1 MSEQDL
7 ASITAD
13 IDSAI
18 DDSGILDDP
27 NHEVEEHDVEQSDPQ
42 ESETLDL
49 DETEESEGLEYDPEE
64 AKARE
69 NGWKPKEEY
78 DGDGWVSAGEFNR
91 RAELFE
97 KMSSQNKVIKSLNK
111 KLDALVKHNQTLEQR
126 TREKVIAELEQKRRD
141 AVAYGDTAAF
151 DDVERRLDE
160 IRKEE
165 SALNIEEEASAQNEV
180 PPVVREFADRNKW
193 FESDKEMTD
202 YMVFKTQSLVANQ
215 GLSLDSAIESAEK
228 EVKKVFAH
236 KFRNPNKDKPSAVM
250 PGSQQKV
257 MGRKSMD
264 SLTPEQKQVW
274 HSLKGVMSEKEFL
287 DQLGG

>member
-7 ASITAD
+7 ASIAAD

-18 DDSGILDDP
+18 DESGLYESLEAAEQIEEAAEP
-27 NHEVEEHDVEQSDPQ
+27 ETTESVEVTEEVEA
-42 ESETLDL
+42 
-49 DETEESEGLEYDPEE
+49 LEYDPEE

-69 NGWKPKEEY
+69 NGWKPKDEY
-78 DGDGWVSAGEFNR
+78 EGDGWVSAGEFNR

-126 TREKVIAELEQKRRD
+126 TREKVIAELEQRRRD
-141 AVAYGDTAAF
+141 AVAYGDTRAF
-151 DDVERRLDE
+151 DDAEKQLDE

-165 SALNIEEEASAQNEV
+165 STLKIEDEPQAPEV

-215 GLSLDSAIESAEK
+215 GLALDEAIKSAEQ

-250 PGSQQKV
+250 PGSQQKIP
-257 MGRKSMD
+257 GRKSMD